1 MARSPRRATSITP
14 VIATW
19 LFLRLLRWLAWIGF
33 FAFSIYF
40 LLDRAPHIDSF
51 GQLRHAT
58 EAMMF
63 GPGLLAVF
71 VGFLELMM
79 RERAGIVRPSFGQ
92 LIPPRA
98 EQLQHSTHQR

>member
-1 MARSPRRATSITP
+1 MDCTGKTRMEPA
-14 VIATW
+14 IAMW
-19 LFLRLLRWLAWIGF
+19 LLLRLLRWLAWITFFGF
-33 FAFSIYF
+33 SVYF

-63 GPGLLAVF
+63 GPALLAVF
-71 VGFLELMM
+71 AGFLELML

-92 LIPPRA
+92 LIPPR
-98 EQLQHSTHQR
+98 TTPR